1 MTKSETLPRHP
12 RLTEKHNVALAEGST
27 EVLLD
32 IGREGGYKSVGEY
45 LRALAEHQIK
55 IMRPADFAR
64 IKGVG

>member
-1 MTKSETLPRHP
+1 
-12 RLTEKHNVALAEGST
+12 
-27 EVLLD
+27 VLLD

-55 IMRPADFAR
+55 VMRPADFAR